1 MTEYQR
7 SIIDRMD
14 ALTLELMNDW
24 ASRSK
29 RQPSMPYEIRKEK
42 EREVGNLQKQLAASI

>member
-1 MTEYQR
+1 MTKYQR
-7 SIIDRMD
+7 SLIDRMD

-29 RQPSMPYEIRKEK
+29 RQPSMPYEMRKEK
-42 EREVGNLQKQLAASI
+42 EREIGNLQKQLAASI

>member
-7 SIIDRMD
+7 SLIDRMD

-42 EREVGNLQKQLAASI
+42 EREIGNLQRELAASI